1 MKIIRYQMPVL
12 SPAASFFGLREEMD
26 RLFDVAFLPN
36 HQVREFPVDLYETD
50 DSYVFRAELPGFRK
64 EDLSLEIAEGQ
75 LNVSA
80 HQKLAEGS
88 TEKNGIQQ
96 ERRFGRSIS
105 LPDKVRA
112 DAIQAHYEN
121 GVLTVT
127 LPRQEEV
134 KPRQIAIEVK

>member
-1 MKIIRYQMPVL
+1 M
-12 SPAASFFGLREEMD
+12 
-26 RLFDVAFLPN
+26 
-36 HQVREFPVDLYETD
+36 
-50 DSYVFRAELPGFRK
+50 
-64 EDLSLEIAEGQ
+64 EIAEGQ